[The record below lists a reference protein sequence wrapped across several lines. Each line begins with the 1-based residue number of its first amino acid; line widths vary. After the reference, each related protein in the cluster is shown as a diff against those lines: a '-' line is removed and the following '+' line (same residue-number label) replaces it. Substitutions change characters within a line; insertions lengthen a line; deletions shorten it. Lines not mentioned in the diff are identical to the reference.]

1 MRAILDV
8 VLLLLDLYQ
17 YVLIVAAV
25 MSWLIAFSV
34 VNMRNQFVSV
44 IYDVLYRFTEPLL
57 APIRR
62 RLPPFGGLDLSFIVL
77 FLLVILLQRV
87 IVYYIYPNV
96 F

>member
-8 VLLLLDLYQ
+8 VNILLDFYQ
-17 YVLIVAAV
+17 YVLIAAAV
-25 MSWLIAFSV
+25 MSWLIAFNV
-34 VNMRNQFVSV
+34 VNLRNQFVSV
-44 IYDVLYRFTEPLL
+44 VYDVLYRMTEPLL

-62 RLPPFGGLDLSFIVL
+62 RLPSFGGLDLSFIVL

-87 IVYYIYPNV
+87 IAYYIYPNV